1 MQINPTPKQPSLENP
16 TKTNIDKL
24 LNGPPVNA
32 QDQVAYAHFL
42 MMGKILSVFNIVSS
56 TKTLCSLAVLQAG
69 FNSADETAISGQVIG
84 LGGLVL
90 GATGTMQGIG
100 NFEEAANIAKANI
113 VRNNRLKITDEAFK
127 AKDFDRDFT
136 VKIEPLEEPCSHTS
150 DVDNDMVAEVEE
162 DAFYDTEE
170 TLSNKQDKAKDLN
183 QEGIDEEDRAYDNVE
198 KNKIIKLVNKDYE
211 VRLDKIK
218 SEANKIQSVGTPG
231 QAAYYVAQGLSEF
244 EKSKSQKE
252 ASIQQIQQDNQNQQE
267 NTADGLKKEIDKL
280 ADFNPFQAN
289 SSSLK

>member
-1 MQINPTPKQPSLENP
+1 MKTVQGGRKCGETGETKDFYLETGDMVP
-16 TKTNIDKL
+16 ADGVILEATELKL
-24 LNGPPVNA
+24 REDMLTGEA
-32 QDQVAYAHFL
+32 DQVTKEKEHIVYGGTLVGNGYGL
-42 MMGKILSVFNIVSS
+42 MQVTKIGDATEMG
-56 TKTLCSLAVLQAG
+56 
-69 FNSADETAISGQVIG
+69 VI
-84 LGGLVL
+84 
-90 GATGTMQGIG
+90 
-100 NFEEAANIAKANI
+100 
-113 VRNNRLKITDEAFK
+113 
-127 AKDFDRDFT
+127 
-136 VKIEPLEEPCSHTS
+136 
-150 DVDNDMVAEVEE
+150 
-162 DAFYDTEE
+162 
-170 TLSNKQDKAKDLN
+170 AKDLN